1 MPTLYYEFKL
11 YIMNQINV
19 NHIANLN
26 NDYLRGI
33 EFYKQELNI
42 MQGRLEEIAAD
53 NTGKEVSEQVEHFQN
68 QFLIHSN
75 YLDEIKHRIKTDIKR
90 IEQQLHK
97 THVFVTEDTA
107 VEYDNVNEQYIT
119 EEKIFN
125 DLRHEFNR
133 FAAKWM

>member
-1 MPTLYYEFKL
+1 ME
-11 YIMNQINV
+11 QINIS
-19 NHIANLN
+19 HIANLN

-33 EFYKQELNI
+33 EFYKQELSI

-53 NTGKEVSEQVEHFQN
+53 NTSKEVSQQVEHFQN

-75 YLDEIKHRIKTDIKR
+75 YLDEIKHRIKSDLKS
-90 IEQQLHK
+90 IESQLHK
-97 THVFVTEDTA
+97 TRVFVSEDTA

-119 EEKIFN
+119 EEKLFN
-125 DLRHEFNR
+125 EMRHEFNR

>member
-1 MPTLYYEFKL
+1 ME
-11 YIMNQINV
+11 QINI

-26 NDYLRGI
+26 SDFLRGI

-42 MQGRLEEIAAD
+42 LQKPLEEIAAD
-53 NTGKEVSEQVEHFQN
+53 NTGKEIAQQIEHFQN

-75 YLDEIKHRIKTDIKR
+75 YLDEIKHRIKADIKSM
-90 IEQQLHK
+90 EQQLHK
-97 THVFVTEDTA
+97 THVFVTEGTA
-107 VEYDNVNEQYIT
+107 VEFDNVNDQYIT

-125 DLRHEFNR
+125 ELRHEFNR

>member
-1 MPTLYYEFKL
+1 LQK
-11 YIMNQINV
+11 
-19 NHIANLN
+19 
-26 NDYLRGI
+26 
-33 EFYKQELNI
+33 
-42 MQGRLEEIAAD
+42 RLEEIAAD
-53 NTGKEVSEQVEHFQN
+53 NTGKAVAQQIEHFQN

-75 YLDEIKHRIKTDIKR
+75 YLDEIKHRIKIDIRK
-90 IEQQLHK
+90 IGQQLHK
-97 THVFVTEDTA
+97 THVFVTEEAA